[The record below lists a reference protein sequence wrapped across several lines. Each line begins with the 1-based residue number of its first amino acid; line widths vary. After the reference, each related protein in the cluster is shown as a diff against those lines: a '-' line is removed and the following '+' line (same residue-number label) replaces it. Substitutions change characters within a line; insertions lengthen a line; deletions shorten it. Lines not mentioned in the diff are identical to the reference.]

1 VWEVIMKNRNVFAQM
16 LSVKT
21 GSFRGKHKN
30 KALRGSGKVGGKRG
44 RHAKHKG
51 RVLE

>member
-1 VWEVIMKNRNVFAQM
+1 MKNRNVFAQM

-30 KALRGSGKVGGKRG
+30 KGLRGSGKVGGKRG
-44 RHAKHKG
+44 RYAKHKKKINF
-51 RVLE
+51 E